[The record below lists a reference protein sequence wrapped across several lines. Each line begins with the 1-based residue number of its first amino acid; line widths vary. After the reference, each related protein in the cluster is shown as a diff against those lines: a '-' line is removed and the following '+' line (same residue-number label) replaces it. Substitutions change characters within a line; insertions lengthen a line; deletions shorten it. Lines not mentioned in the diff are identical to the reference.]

1 MKFSLDE
8 EDKTDVSLTPLIDVV
23 FLLLI
28 FFMVTTTFNQ
38 HANLRVELPEASNAV
53 QSREENKI
61 EIIIDKNGQYFI
73 DGASLLDQQSRTLL
87 NALGKVVQKN
97 KSEKI
102 LIRADAQ
109 APHQSVVSVMDAAGK
124 LGLTQISIATSS
136 GQDESSN

>member
-8 EDKTDVSLTPLIDVV
+8 DDRTDVSLTPLIDVV

-38 HANLRVELPEASNAV
+38 HANLRVELPDASNAV
-53 QSREENKI
+53 QSNEDNKV
-61 EIIIDKNGQYFI
+61 EVIIDKNGQYYI
-73 DGASLLDQQSRTLL
+73 DGTSLLDQQSRTLVT
-87 NALGKVVQKN
+87 ALGKVVKN
-97 KSEKI
+97 RKTEKI
-102 LIRADAQ
+102 LIRADAL

-136 GQDESSN
+136 GQNTNSN

>member
-8 EDKTDVSLTPLIDVV
+8 DDKTDVSLTPLIDVV

-73 DGASLLDQQSRTLL
+73 DGTSLLDQQSRTLV
-87 NALGKVVQKN
+87 NALGKIVQKN

-102 LIRADAQ
+102 LIRVMLRRRTNPSCLLWMPQ
-109 APHQSVVSVMDAAGK
+109 AN
-124 LGLTQISIATSS
+124 LG
-136 GQDESSN
+136 

>member
-8 EDKTDVSLTPLIDVV
+8 DDRADVSLTPLIDVV

-38 HANLRVELPEASNAV
+38 HANLRVELPDASNAV
-53 QSREENKI
+53 QSNEVNKI
-61 EIIIDKNGQYFI
+61 EVIIDKNGQYYI
-73 DGASLLDQQSRTLL
+73 DGTSLLDQQSRTLVT
-87 NALGKVVQKN
+87 ALGKVVQNSKA
-97 KSEKI
+97 EKI

-124 LGLTQISIATSS
+124 LGLSQISIATSS
-136 GQDESSN
+136 GQDETSN

>member
-8 EDKTDVSLTPLIDVV
+8 DDRTDVSLTPLIDVV

-38 HANLRVELPEASNAV
+38 HANLRVELPDASNAV
-53 QSREENKI
+53 QSNEVNKI
-61 EIIIDKNGQYFI
+61 EVIIDKNGQYYI
-73 DGASLLDQQSRTLL
+73 DGTSLLDQQSRTLVT
-87 NALGKVVQKN
+87 ALGKVMQNSKV
-97 KSEKI
+97 EKI

-124 LGLTQISIATSS
+124 LGLSQISIATSS
-136 GQDESSN
+136 GQNETSN

>member
-8 EDKTDVSLTPLIDVV
+8 DDRADVSLTPLIDVV

-38 HANLRVELPEASNAV
+38 HANLRVELPDASNAV
-53 QSREENKI
+53 QSNEVNKI
-61 EIIIDKNGQYFI
+61 EVIIDKNGQYYI
-73 DGASLLDQQSRTLL
+73 DGTSLLDQQSRTLVT
-87 NALGKVVQKN
+87 ALGKVVKN
-97 KSEKI
+97 SKVEKI

-124 LGLTQISIATSS
+124 LGLSQISIATSS
-136 GQDESSN
+136 GQDEISN